1 MGACRGDGVELLAL
15 GQQDHRNTRGR
26 HPIERVFLD
35 AVRRQHCFVVLTASL
50 PGGMVDAG
58 AFREDHL
65 AAQIPGIEQQA
76 QAV

>member
-1 MGACRGDGVELLAL
+1 MSRSGLELLAL
-15 GQQDHRNTRGR
+15 AQQDHRDTRGR

-35 AVRRQHCFVVLTASL
+35 AACRRHCFVVLTASL
-50 PGGMVDAG
+50 LGGKVDASL
-58 AFREDHL
+58 FREDHL